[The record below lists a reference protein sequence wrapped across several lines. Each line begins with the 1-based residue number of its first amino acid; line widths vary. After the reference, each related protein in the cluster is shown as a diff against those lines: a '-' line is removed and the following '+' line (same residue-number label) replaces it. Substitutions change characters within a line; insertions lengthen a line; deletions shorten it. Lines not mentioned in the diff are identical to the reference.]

1 MICLIAIVIILV
13 VVIEEIVLVVF
24 AGFHDAIV
32 LALDFQEIVAIVI
45 ASALE
50 IIATSVIAL
59 DVIDAQDAID
69 VVIGLT
75 IVTCSTLGF
84 SLN

>member
-1 MICLIAIVIILV
+1 M
-13 VVIEEIVLVVF
+13 VF
-24 AGFHDAIV
+24 AGFHDVIV
-32 LALDFQEIVAIVI
+32 LTLDFQEIVAIVI

-50 IIATSVIAL
+50 IIATSVIVL
-59 DVIDAQDAID
+59 DVIDAQGAID

-75 IVTCSTLGF
+75 IVTCSILDF

>member
-1 MICLIAIVIILV
+1 M
-13 VVIEEIVLVVF
+13 VF
-24 AGFHDAIV
+24 AGFHDVIV
-32 LALDFQEIVAIVI
+32 LTLDFQEIVAIVI

-50 IIATSVIAL
+50 IIATNVIAL
-59 DVIDAQDAID
+59 DVIDAQGAID